1 MQARKR
7 RPRPLQSPCRLRWK
21 PPPQRPLRRV
31 TTPQCKLLGRKKA
44 TPLKAVLKGKTL
56 AKVARPA
63 KKALA
68 VGGAAAGVNADAE
81 KVGNR

>member
-1 MQARKR
+1 MRARKR
-7 RPRPLQSPCRLRWK
+7 RPRPLQSPRRPRWK
-21 PPPQRPLRRV
+21 RPPQRSLRRV
-31 TTPQCKLLGRKKA
+31 TKPRCKLLGRKKA
-44 TPLKAVLKGKTL
+44 TPLKAVLMGKTV
-56 AKVARPA
+56 AKVASPA